1 MSNFNKKLRSEN
13 FFGTRSDLRMIWPSF
28 CITEIRPSDRFQKRS
43 LVVGDDADDADD
55 AGDADDA
62 DDDTHQQF
70 DCVPDLLK

>member
-1 MSNFNKKLRSEN
+1 MREN
-13 FFGTRSDLRMIWPSF
+13 VQLQQEVEVRKFFFGTKSDLRMIWPSF

-55 AGDADDA
+55 A